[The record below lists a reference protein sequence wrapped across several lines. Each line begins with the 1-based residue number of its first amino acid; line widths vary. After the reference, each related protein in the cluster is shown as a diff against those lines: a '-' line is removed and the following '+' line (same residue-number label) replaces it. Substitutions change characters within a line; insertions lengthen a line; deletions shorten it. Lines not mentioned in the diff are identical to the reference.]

1 MNKKQYS
8 CIIIDDDPDFLE
20 SMSTYISLIPKLKL
34 IGSYSNHNEVLRD
47 SQGWDQ
53 IDFLF
58 LDIRMEVSGID
69 LARMIRPCFKYLI
82 FHTSYSEFALDAFHV
97 GGDHYLVKPFS
108 ISRLIE
114 AVNAVLKRNRESLLP
129 AH

>member
-1 MNKKQYS
+1 MQYS

-20 SMSTYISLIPKLKL
+20 IMSAYVSSIPTFNL
-34 IGSYSNHNEVLRD
+34 IGCYSNHREVLRD
-47 SQGWDQ
+47 TPRWQK

-69 LARMIRPCFKYLI
+69 LARVIRPSVKYLI
-82 FHTSYSEFALDAFHV
+82 FHTSYSEFALDAFQV

-108 ISRLIE
+108 LSRLIE
-114 AVNAVLKRNRESLLP
+114 AVNAILKRNRQHPLVL
-129 AH
+129 H